1 MTLARAARR
10 RRNVFTRIM
19 DSVPGKGFART
30 GEGESIMTVV
40 QRERKKAKKENKMMQ
55 FKWEC
60 DYGVSYK

>member
-30 GEGESIMTVV
+30 REGESIMTVV
-40 QRERKKAKKENKMMQ
+40 QRERKKENKMMQ

-60 DYGVSYK
+60 DYGISYK

>member
-19 DSVPGKGFART
+19 DSVPGKGFAKGR
-30 GEGESIMTVV
+30 GKYYDSCA
-40 QRERKKAKKENKMMQ
+40 ERKKERKKENKMMQ

-60 DYGVSYK
+60 DYGISYK